1 MQKRLEDKN
10 IEIQLTEK
18 AKNYLIE
25 NGYDA
30 IYGARPLK
38 RFVQKKLETLIAR
51 KILEQ
56 EIKPNSKIEI
66 DYNGELY
73 LK

>member
-1 MQKRLEDKN
+1 MID
-10 IEIQLTEK
+10 
-18 AKNYLIE
+18 

-30 IYGARPLK
+30 VYGARPLK

-56 EIKPNSKIEI
+56 AIVPKSKVIVGFDGTGLTVE
-66 DYNGELY
+66 
-73 LK
+73 K